1 MVLMQPDF
9 ELESEDDWI
18 LLDSVFHPHDYE
30 ANGDTYKLTETRVQT
45 MPIYPMRKNI
55 RMEFCVPAWMWMVP
69 ILLVLTLIWLQY
81 GHSIRSIFIYDGDF
95 FFIIYAIY
103 ELK

>member
-18 LLDSVFHPHDYE
+18 LLDSVFHSHDYE
-30 ANGDTYKLTETRVQT
+30 ANSDTYKLTETRVQT

-81 GHSIRSIFIYDGDF
+81 GHSIRSIFIYDG
-95 FFIIYAIY
+95 
-103 ELK
+103 